1 MGGELWI
8 LPMSAG
14 ELAHKESGGWLNRDK
29 WLLFP
34 ESALGSSETEE
45 IKDVKDYLIH
55 LVGYFDDYLLIS
67 RIISP
72 FGEKEILSWHFSRKS
87 LINRQG
93 QRNSGEKDVYPSKGS
108 EQKGGGS
115 ETKTSW
121 GSLKISTIRTV
132 LVLQGRDYF
141 IVSELRTKSVV
152 QVSVRTRRY
161 LSLIWMNVFQAD

>member
-1 MGGELWI
+1 MIIVSWVSSRI
-8 LPMSAG
+8 I
-14 ELAHKESGGWLNRDK
+14 RDRRNK
-29 WLLFP
+29 RCQN
-34 ESALGSSETEE
+34 
-45 IKDVKDYLIH
+45 YLIH

-72 FGEKEILSWHFSRKS
+72 FWEKEILSWHFSRKS

-93 QRNSGEKDVYPSKGS
+93 QRNSGEKDVYSSKGS

-121 GSLKISTIRTV
+121 GSLKISTIGTV

-141 IVSELRTKSVV
+141 IVSELRTKSTV
-152 QVSVRTRRY
+152 QVSIRTRRY